1 MQTFAQ
7 LFFHVFFSTGI
18 SGEEDCL
25 TLDIYT
31 SSVLYDTRAPVVI
44 YVPGD
49 AEELMPSAALA
60 SQQAVVFVV
69 VNVRQGALG
78 FLSHALL
85 SGRAFQKHTCFMLA
99 KFLNYFLCVLKK

>member
-1 MQTFAQ
+1 M
-7 LFFHVFFSTGI
+7 
-18 SGEEDCL
+18 
-25 TLDIYT
+25 TLDVFT

-60 SQQAVVFVV
+60 SQQGVVFVV

-85 SGRAFQKHTCFMLA
+85 SGREFQKQH
-99 KFLNYFLCVLKK
+99 YFIVG

>member
-1 MQTFAQ
+1 MSSQT
-7 LFFHVFFSTGI
+7 LFSHVFSTGI

-31 SSVLYDTRAPVVI
+31 SSVLYDTLAPVVI

-60 SQQAVVFVV
+60 SQQGVVFVV

-85 SGRAFQKHTCFMLA
+85 SGREFQKQH
-99 KFLNYFLCVLKK
+99 YFI